1 MSVHQLLSFE
11 APPLQGWPRL
21 QAWLVDRIK
30 RAALRQLHASRGGEL
45 LLLRMYLI
53 GEEATEKTL
62 QHELMPTPPQW
73 LERQVQQHLR
83 EEQGHS
89 EAFAAA
95 MRERGVEPQAPLLP
109 DRLSQAKIR
118 RWQQIAQAHGPQFQQ
133 GLLVSAYAIGLCAEQ
148 MAERVL
154 ARHCAVIAAD
164 HPLRP
169 LLAGV
174 LNDERKHVRLCQRTL
189 NRIVRPEEQAQLQ
202 RLLAEARA
210 VDRAWGVSGALAMYL
225 AGCVLRLRGWL
236 GERRA

>member
-1 MSVHQLLSFE
+1 MSVHQILIFE
-11 APPLQGWPRL
+11 APPRHGWPRL

-30 RAALRQLHASRGGEL
+30 RAALRQLHATRAGEL
-45 LLLRMYLI
+45 LLLRIYLI

-62 QHELMPTPPQW
+62 QHELMPTPPEW

-95 MRERGVEPQAPLLP
+95 MRARGVEPPAQLLP
-109 DRLSQAKIR
+109 DRLSQAKIQ
-118 RWQQIAQAHGPQFQQ
+118 RWQRIAQAYAPHFSQ

-154 ARHCAVIAAD
+154 ARHCAVLASE
-164 HPLRP
+164 HSLYP

-202 RLLAEARA
+202 RMLAEARD

-225 AGCVLRLRGWL
+225 AGVGLRLRALLGW
-236 GERRA
+236 RNR